1 MSQHAGVLEQLP
13 MELHF
18 LIGPALR
25 FACRSEIDAF
35 DHLDNLKPDDLELP
49 AQIAAQVLKEDK
61 FPRVMEFLREYPLNE
76 YDECAQ
82 LYFFFGLLDHG
93 GFKFDRVIDS

>member
-1 MSQHAGVLEQLP
+1 MSQDAGVLGKLP
-13 MELHF
+13 TELHF

-25 FACRSEIDAF
+25 FACRSESDAF
-35 DHLDNLKPDDLELP
+35 DHLDNLKQDDSEQL
-49 AQIAAQVLKEDK
+49 AQIAALVLNGDK
-61 FPRVMEFLREYPLNE
+61 FPRVMEFLKQYPLNE

-93 GFKFDRVIDS
+93 GFKFDRVIES

>member
-1 MSQHAGVLEQLP
+1 MSQDAGFLEQLP

-25 FACRSEIDAF
+25 FACRSEGDAF
-35 DHLDNLKPDDLELP
+35 NHLDNLKPDDREHLE
-49 AQIAAQVLKEDK
+49 QIAAQVLQEDK
-61 FPRVMEFLREYPLNE
+61 FPRVMEFLRKYPLNE